1 MFLSQWRWLV
11 RIQCHIR
18 VASSSFYL
26 WLYAFVWPTQLV
38 SRVLSPSVSFHA
50 HMCFW
55 KPLAELTWG
64 RGQCSF
70 TYLLITWNLVPDH
83 AKWRKW
89 AWKETHIGKNSQIR
103 QMDPGRHRKK
113 KTTKLKGNK
122 IIIIIFSHHINVPL
136 VSTKPA
142 LNLTAKLWVVL
153 VCLEPDQIK
162 FQLVFSSCGFK
173 SKVIPL
179 WSFNAATLQTNIT
192 GKKRQHQ

>member
-1 MFLSQWRWLV
+1 MIPTLVAELKYNIQFIFHVFKKSVCMFLSQWRWLV

-50 HMCFW
+50 HVCFW

-64 RGQCSF
+64 RGQCPF
-70 TYLLITWNLVPDH
+70 TYLLITWNLAPDH

-113 KTTKLKGNK
+113 NLQNSKGK
-122 IIIIIFSHHINVPL
+122 KS
-136 VSTKPA
+136 S
-142 LNLTAKLWVVL
+142 
-153 VCLEPDQIK
+153 
-162 FQLVFSSCGFK
+162 SSCHLFTPHK
-173 SKVIPL
+173 RAISEHKT
-179 WSFNAATLQTNIT
+179 SFELNS
-192 GKKRQHQ
+192 